1 MTDEAAIRRAVK
13 AASLGNAMEW
23 FDFGVY
29 AYLAATLGHV
39 FFPSGNDTVQLL
51 SSFATFAVAF
61 LVRPLGGMFFGPMGD
76 RLGRKKVLA
85 LTMILMAAGTFAIGL
100 IPSYASIG
108 FWAPVLLIAFR
119 MLQGFSTGGEYGGAS
134 TFIAEYAPDRRRGY
148 FGSFLEV
155 GTLAGY
161 VGAAGLVT
169 ALTAWLGSDAMEA
182 WGWRVPFLVA
192 GPLGLV
198 GLYLRMRLD
207 ETPAFQ
213 RLESDAAHPSEAA
226 DAVETTTKG
235 DLSKIF
241 RQQWPMLVLCVAL
254 VGAYNIADYMVLSY
268 MPTYLSD
275 ELGYSETHGLLIL
288 LLVMV
293 LLMLIIT
300 RVGRLNDRFGRRP
313 SPDGGHAG
321 LPLPLPPGVPADR
334 PGRDPGS
341 HGGHADARPVP
352 GLHARH
358 HVGGAPGALPDG
370 RPLRLPLGGLQPLHV
385 PLRRHDPLV
394 ITALI
399 GATGSNLMP
408 AYYAMGAA
416 LVGVVAVACMKET
429 ARQPLEARPRRWRP
443 TRRRW
448 RWSWPGP
455 RSRSSDAAA
464 TGAPATTTMV
474 ARAAVVELAVT
485 LGLGPSGVTPV
496 RVRVPPA
503 APERPARRVIGV
515 QAVFRSGAQ
524 PNSSRTTGTSARN
537 ALPRWLIA
545 FFSDGV
551 SSAQVTSWP
560 SGWRIGS

>member
-1 MTDEAAIRRAVK
+1 MPATDRDPAADPQARRRHPRLFRAVTRRRQPKLRRTDITVTDEAAVKRAVR

-23 FDFGVY
+23 FDFGIY
-29 AYLAATLGHV
+29 AYLAVTLGHV

-61 LVRPLGGMFFGPMGD
+61 LIRPLGGMVFGPMGD

-85 LTMILMAAGTFAIGL
+85 LTMILMAVGTFAIGL

-108 FWAPVLLIAFR
+108 FWAPVLLILFR

-148 FGSFLEV
+148 FGSFLEF

-169 ALTAWLGSDAMEA
+169 ALTTWLGSDTMEA

-198 GLYLRMRLD
+198 GLYLRLRLD

-213 RLESDAAHPSEAA
+213 KLESDVTNVFDAA
-226 DAVETTTKG
+226 DPVEATTKG
-235 DLSKIF
+235 DLAKIF
-241 RQQWPMLVLCVAL
+241 RQQWPALILCVAL
-254 VGAYNIADYMVLSY
+254 VGAYNITDYMVLSY

-300 RVGRLNDRFGRRP
+300 QVGRLNDRFGRKP
-313 SPDGGHAG
+313 VLMAG
-321 LPLPLPPGVPADR
+321 MLGFLFLSLPAFLLIGQGGVPAITA
-334 PGRDPGS
+334 GMLML
-341 HGGHADARPVP
+341 
-352 GLHARH
+352 GLSLVCMLGTMSA
-358 HVGGAPGALPDG
+358 ALPALFPTDVRYG
-370 RPLRLPLGGLQPLHV
+370 SLSVGYNVSTSLFGGTT
-385 PLRRHDPLV
+385 PLV

-399 GATGSNLMP
+399 GWTGSNLMP

-416 LVGVVAVACMKET
+416 LVGVIAVACMKET
-429 ARQPLEARPRRWRP
+429 AQQPLEGSPP
-443 TRRRW
+443 SVET
-448 RWSWPGP
+448 PEE
-455 RSRSSDAAA
+455 AAELV
-464 TGAPATTTMV
+464 M
-474 ARAAVVELAVT
+474 ARA
-485 LGLGPSGVTPV
+485 
-496 RVRVPPA
+496 
-503 APERPARRVIGV
+503 PEPK
-515 QAVFRSGAQ
+515 F
-524 PNSSRTTGTSARN
+524 
-537 ALPRWLIA
+537 
-545 FFSDGV
+545 
-551 SSAQVTSWP
+551 
-560 SGWRIGS
+560 

>member
-1 MTDEAAIRRAVK
+1 MPATDRDGPVADPEAQRRHPLLFKAVVRRRQPRLRRTDITVTDEAAVKRAVK

-23 FDFGVY
+23 FDFGIY
-29 AYLAATLGHV
+29 AYLAVTLGHV

-61 LVRPLGGMFFGPMGD
+61 LVRPLGGMVFGPMGD

-85 LTMILMAAGTFAIGL
+85 LTMILMAVGTFAIGL

-108 FWAPVLLIAFR
+108 FWAPALLVFFR

-148 FGSFLEV
+148 FGSFLEF

-169 ALTAWLGSDAMEA
+169 ALSAWLGSDTMEA

-198 GLYLRMRLD
+198 GLYLRLRLD

-213 RLESDAAHPSEAA
+213 KLENESARASEAA
-226 DAVETTTKG
+226 DAVETSTKG
-235 DLSKIF
+235 DLAKIF
-241 RQQWPMLVLCVAL
+241 RQQWPTLILCIAL
-254 VGAYNIADYMVLSY
+254 VGAYNITDYMLLSY

-293 LLMLIIT
+293 LLMLVIT
-300 RVGRLNDRFGRRP
+300 QVGRLNDRFGRKP
-313 SPDGGHAG
+313 VLMAGMLGFLFLSLPAFLLIGQGGVAAITAG
-321 LPLPLPPGVPADR
+321 MLML
-334 PGRDPGS
+334 
-341 HGGHADARPVP
+341 
-352 GLHARH
+352 GLSLVCMLGTMSA
-358 HVGGAPGALPDG
+358 ALPALFPTDVRYG
-370 RPLRLPLGGLQPLHV
+370 SLSVGYNLSASLFGGTT
-385 PLRRHDPLV
+385 PLV

-416 LVGVVAVACMKET
+416 LVGVIAVACMKET
-429 ARQPLEARPRRWRP
+429 AQQPLEGSPP
-443 TRRRW
+443 SVET
-448 RWSWPGP
+448 PEE
-455 RSRSSDAAA
+455 AAE
-464 TGAPATTTMV
+464 MV
-474 ARAAVVELAVT
+474 MAQ
-485 LGLGPSGVTPV
+485 
-496 RVRVPPA
+496 
-503 APERPARRVIGV
+503 APE
-515 QAVFRSGAQ
+515 
-524 PNSSRTTGTSARN
+524 
-537 ALPRWLIA
+537 PR
-545 FFSDGV
+545 F
-551 SSAQVTSWP
+551 
-560 SGWRIGS
+560 